1 MANSS
6 LATVAWTPGELALEY
21 VDAVAVLGPSWP
33 WGLSPGPEIAEG
45 LELAVEADVKAE
57 DFEVEGRENFFTL
70 SPPHLE
76 DPLLLLINVTGFGR
90 KLSSSNI
97 SLFAVAAPLGGLSSM
112 ALCPLPSGAS
122 PTASGATG
130 AMPPSKVFSPGP
142 SSPGR
147 CPLMT
152 TGARPPTTRGA
163 EGSVMISFSQLS
175 SGNKS
180 SLLSSSDG
188 L

>member
-1 MANSS
+1 MAISS
-6 LATVAWTPGELALEY
+6 LATVAWTPGELALES

-45 LELAVEADVKAE
+45 LELAVEAVDAKVFEESCPGRKDRTLFWLVASK

-97 SLFAVAAPLGGLSSM
+97 SLFAVAAPRRGLSSM

-130 AMPPSKVFSPGP
+130 AMPPSNVFSPGL
-142 SSPGR
+142 SSPG
-147 CPLMT
+147 
-152 TGARPPTTRGA
+152 
-163 EGSVMISFSQLS
+163 
-175 SGNKS
+175 
-180 SLLSSSDG
+180 
-188 L
+188 